1 MVTVQCC
8 EWINAAKDMLI
19 TYHWHSTG
27 LGGIM
32 GMMNESTEASE
43 SETGGWL
50 DGVSYWAGLSGGS
63 WATGTFMSNG
73 GQLPTNL
80 LENVGFWHDICVHL
94 LTCVIALE
102 HRFQSHLS

>member
-1 MVTVQCC
+1 MVVTVQCC
-8 EWINAAKDMLI
+8 EWVNAAKGMPY

-32 GMMNESTEASE
+32 SMMNESTEASE

-50 DGVSYWAGLSGGS
+50 EGVSYWSGLSGGS

-73 GQLPTNL
+73 GQLPTSL
-80 LENVGFWHDICVHL
+80 LENVGF
-94 LTCVIALE
+94 
-102 HRFQSHLS
+102 